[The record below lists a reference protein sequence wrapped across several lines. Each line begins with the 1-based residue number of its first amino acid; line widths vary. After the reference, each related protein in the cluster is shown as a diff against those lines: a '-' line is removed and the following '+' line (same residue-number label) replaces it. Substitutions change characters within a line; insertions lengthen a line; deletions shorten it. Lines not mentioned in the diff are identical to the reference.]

1 MFRTSHACVA
11 SSGQAP
17 LQWTIKGSPPPR
29 NSLIMDKQWESC
41 GPDTLHATFKEGA
54 GRSPLELAGLLEEFQ
69 RLKDLPT
76 GAVIRDKG
84 VSGFEAA
91 AVDKAAGLR
100 LDWTRPD
107 GEGANKGFFCLQVK
121 GEWFAQ
127 ANGEATTDFLE
138 LLAAYGIYRVTRL
151 DIQQTVCTRKYLT
164 PWFINA
170 FEVGALRMV
179 GRRYFEPRGTKAAG
193 DVYPAGATIYHGART
208 SERFARQYDKHK
220 AAGVGPPRRRD
231 EIEIKG
237 DSCRRLWD
245 ELLEDQVLAEQ
256 QGEDKAT
263 RLHSFSKSAIRAYMP
278 IRDTSRWLG
287 KELPKNWAQIAEEPM
302 NWAELFTDEARGIQP
317 APKRVTSLLKSYRY
331 ANQNFG
337 AAVAATCIQRITEL
351 EEKGFAP
358 WEAAEEAYKSILD
371 DFVNHANEDR
381 VHEFFDELKPSK
393 RDEYERHWIEFVR
406 TSASNEERLRD
417 EGLE

>member
-1 MFRTSHACVA
+1 
-11 SSGQAP
+11 
-17 LQWTIKGSPPPR
+17 
-29 NSLIMDKQWESC
+29 MDKQWESC

-54 GRSPLELAGLLEEFQ
+54 GRSPLELASLLEEFQ

-107 GEGANKGFFCLQVK
+107 GEGVNQGFFCLQVK

-127 ANGEATTDFLE
+127 ADGETTADFLE
-138 LLAAYGIYRVTRL
+138 LLTAYGIYRVTRL
-151 DIQQTVCTRKYLT
+151 DIQQTVCTKKFLT
-164 PWFINA
+164 PWWITA
-170 FEVGALRMV
+170 FEAGALRV
-179 GRRYFEPRGTKAAG
+179 IGKRYFEPRGVKNSS
-193 DVYPAGATIYHGART
+193 DDYPAGATIYHGVRT

-220 AAGVGPPRRRD
+220 KAGVGPPRRRD

-245 ELLEDQVLAEQ
+245 ELIADQVSAEQ
-256 QGEDKAT
+256 QGEDRGV
-263 RLHSFSKSAIRAYMP
+263 RLHSFSKSAIRAYLP

-287 KELPKNWAQIAEEPM
+287 KDLPKNWAQIAEEPM
-302 NWAELFTDEARGIQP
+302 NWAELFTEDARDIQP

-337 AAVAATCIQRITEL
+337 ASVAATAIQRIIDL
-351 EEKGFAP
+351 EQKGWDAHSASV
-358 WEAAEEAYKSILD
+358 ETYKSILD

-381 VHEFFDELKPSK
+381 VKEFFDEMKPSL
-393 RDEYERHWIEFVR
+393 RDDYERVWMEFVR
-406 TSASNEERLRD
+406 VAASNEERVRD
-417 EGLE
+417 DRLE

>member
-1 MFRTSHACVA
+1 
-11 SSGQAP
+11 
-17 LQWTIKGSPPPR
+17 
-29 NSLIMDKQWESC
+29 MDKQWESC

-54 GRSPLELAGLLEEFQ
+54 GRSPTELAALLEEFQ

-100 LDWTRPD
+100 LDWTRAD

-127 ANGEATTDFLE
+127 ADGETTADFLE
-138 LLAAYGIYRVTRL
+138 LLTAYGIYRVTRL
-151 DIQQTVCTRKYLT
+151 DIQQTTCTKKFLT
-164 PWFINA
+164 PWFITA
-170 FEVGALRMV
+170 FEAGALRV
-179 GRRYFEPRGTKAAG
+179 IGKKYFEPRGVKNST
-193 DVYPAGATIYHGART
+193 DDYPAGATIYHGVRT

-220 AAGVGPPRRRD
+220 KAGIGPPRRRD

-245 ELLEDQVLAEQ
+245 ELVEDMAQGEQ
-256 QGEDKAT
+256 QGQDRGT
-263 RLHSFSKSAIRAYMP
+263 RLHSFSKSAIRAYLP

-287 KELPKNWAQIAEEPM
+287 KDLPKNWAQIAEEPM
-302 NWAELFTDEARGIQP
+302 NWAELFTDEARDIQP

-337 AAVAATCIQRITEL
+337 AAVAATCIQRIVDL
-351 EEKGFAP
+351 EAQGLDAY
-358 WEAAEEAYKSILD
+358 AAADQAYKSVLD

-381 VHEFFDELKPSK
+381 VKEFFDELKPSL
-393 RDEYERHWIEFVR
+393 REDYERCWLAFVR
-406 TSASNEERLRD
+406 TAASNEERVRD
-417 EGLE
+417 DDLE

>member
-1 MFRTSHACVA
+1 
-11 SSGQAP
+11 
-17 LQWTIKGSPPPR
+17 
-29 NSLIMDKQWESC
+29 MDKQWESC

-54 GRSPLELAGLLEEFQ
+54 GRSPLELASLLEEFQ

-107 GEGANKGFFCLQVK
+107 GEGVNQGFFCLQVK

-127 ANGEATTDFLE
+127 ADGETTADFLE
-138 LLAAYGIYRVTRL
+138 LLHAYGIYRVTRL
-151 DIQQTVCTRKYLT
+151 DIQQTVCTKKFLT
-164 PWFINA
+164 PWWITA
-170 FEVGALRMV
+170 FEAGALRV
-179 GRRYFEPRGTKAAG
+179 IGKKYFEPRGVKNSS
-193 DVYPAGATIYHGART
+193 DNYPAGATIYHGVRT
-208 SERFARQYDKHK
+208 SERFGRQYDKHK
-220 AAGVGPPRRRD
+220 KAGVGPPRRRD

-245 ELLEDQVLAEQ
+245 ELIADQVSAEQ
-256 QGEDKAT
+256 QGEDRGV
-263 RLHSFSKSAIRAYMP
+263 RLHSFSKSAIRAYLP

-287 KELPKNWAQIAEEPM
+287 KDLPKNWAQIAEEPM
-302 NWAELFTDEARGIQP
+302 NWAQLFTEDARDIQP

-337 AAVAATCIQRITEL
+337 AAVAATAIQRIIDL
-351 EEKGFAP
+351 EEKGWDARS
-358 WEAAEEAYKSILD
+358 ASEETYKSIID
-371 DFVNHANEDR
+371 DFVNHANEER
-381 VHEFFDELKPSK
+381 VKEFFDELKPSL
-393 RDEYERHWIEFVR
+393 REDYERVWMEFVR
-406 TSASNEERLRD
+406 IAASNEERVRD